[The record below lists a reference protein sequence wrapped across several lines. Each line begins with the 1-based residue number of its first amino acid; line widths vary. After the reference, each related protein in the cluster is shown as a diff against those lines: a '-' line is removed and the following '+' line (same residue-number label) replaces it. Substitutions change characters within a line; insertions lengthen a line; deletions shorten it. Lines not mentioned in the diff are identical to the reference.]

1 LQVTSEPGIV
11 RLTEV
16 VERESQTGAQTM
28 SSLVTAALDGA
39 IAGRIDGAKLLV
51 VLGAAVSVAATDWLL
66 LCIDRLAAH

>member
-1 LQVTSEPGIV
+1 
-11 RLTEV
+11 
-16 VERESQTGAQTM
+16 M